1 MSSAAVKMSDA
12 EIKRQASGNIR
23 DLRDTDNRGLYLRFA
38 KARDRASWYL
48 VTKGEW
54 KLIGNY
60 PDLNTKQV
68 VAALPGIRLRLEAG
82 EGSNLSKWVL
92 TGELL
97 DWYADRMARDRSL
110 SSKRKKTGASLIKCH
125 LKPLLGDVPLASI
138 NKATL
143 DDKFMWPA
151 QESIGIDYVRSAFQL
166 LALAFRQ
173 AFKLRLIAV
182 NPMKDVKFSD
192 FSKAK
197 VGVKPSRLRVTQLQ
211 DLIALLL
218 EAKASAPAD
227 AMLALM
233 MLCHGTRIG
242 ETRQAQWSHISLA
255 EREWFIPA
263 ANTKTGVEHH
273 LPLTDQVRQ
282 LLISYR
288 ELQWANG
295 YDGQY
300 LFPARN
306 GKALSEGQASAVFA
320 RLGQGE
326 REDAEMSNMPDKP
339 DTWLLVLAWLSQ
351 HSPTIYAGGLSFVV
365 GALRIIYG
373 GGTRRQALL
382 EASLCTLIT
391 IGLMME
397 AFNGLI
403 KYLTGWD
410 LGAIL
415 GAKIA
420 DAVAA
425 IKNGLPDWAKQILGI
440 DGASVSG
447 GVEGGAPAAATGAAD
462 SDLGRRAAQIGQN
475 AVQQMAQPPQAV
487 RVQVDLNN
495 VPAGSKVKTEGSQ
508 GATFDTDIGY
518 SMTAP

>member
-12 EIKRQASGNIR
+12 EIKRQASGTVR
-23 DLRDTDNRGLYLRFA
+23 DLRDVENRGLYLRFA

-138 NKATL
+138 NKAAL

-151 QESIGIDYVRSAFQL
+151 QETIGIDYVRSAFQL

-282 LLISYR
+282 LLINYR

-306 GKALSEGQASAVFA
+306 GKSLSEGQASAVFT

-326 REDAEMSNMPDKP
+326 WTSHDLRKVARTGWADIGIDHLIGELLINHAMGHNVKVYIQSDVMSRKRDALEKWHAHLDQRGFA
-339 DTWLLVLAWLSQ
+339 LI
-351 HSPTIYAGGLSFVV
+351 HGLTGFRTGDS
-365 GALRIIYG
+365 GNA
-373 GGTRRQALL
+373 L
-382 EASLCTLIT
+382 EATENKACEAIQEST
-391 IGLMME
+391 IGE
-397 AFNGLI
+397 
-403 KYLTGWD
+403 
-410 LGAIL
+410 
-415 GAKIA
+415 
-420 DAVAA
+420 V
-425 IKNGLPDWAKQILGI
+425 
-440 DGASVSG
+440 
-447 GVEGGAPAAATGAAD
+447 
-462 SDLGRRAAQIGQN
+462 
-475 AVQQMAQPPQAV
+475 
-487 RVQVDLNN
+487 
-495 VPAGSKVKTEGSQ
+495 
-508 GATFDTDIGY
+508 
-518 SMTAP
+518 

>member
-1 MSSAAVKMSDA
+1 MTTAAVKITDA
-12 EIKRQASGNIR
+12 EIKRQAAGTVR
-23 DLRDTDNRGLYLRFA
+23 DLRDIENRGLYLRFT
-38 KARDRASWYL
+38 RDRARASWYL
-48 VTKGEW
+48 VFKGKW
-54 KLIGNY
+54 NLIGTF

-68 VAALPGIRLRLEAG
+68 LAALPGIRLRLEAG

-173 AFKLRLIAV
+173 AFKLRLIAT
-182 NPMKDVKFSD
+182 NAMKDVKFSD

-211 DLIALLL
+211 ELISLLL

-242 ETRQAQWSHISLA
+242 ESRQAQWSHISLA
-255 EREWFIPA
+255 EHEWFIPA

-282 LLISYR
+282 LLINYR
-288 ELQWANG
+288 DLQWANG

-306 GKALSEGQASAVFA
+306 GKPLSEGQASAVFT
-320 RLGQGE
+320 RLGKGE
-326 REDAEMSNMPDKP
+326 WTSHDLRKVARTGWADIGVDHLIGELLINHAMGHNVKVYIQSDVMSRKRDALEKWHAHLDQKGFN
-339 DTWLLVLAWLSQ
+339 LI
-351 HSPTIYAGGLSFVV
+351 HGLTGFRFGDS
-365 GALRIIYG
+365 GNA
-373 GGTRRQALL
+373 L
-382 EASLCTLIT
+382 EAAEHKACEALQEST
-391 IGLMME
+391 IGE
-397 AFNGLI
+397 
-403 KYLTGWD
+403 
-410 LGAIL
+410 
-415 GAKIA
+415 
-420 DAVAA
+420 V
-425 IKNGLPDWAKQILGI
+425 
-440 DGASVSG
+440 
-447 GVEGGAPAAATGAAD
+447 
-462 SDLGRRAAQIGQN
+462 
-475 AVQQMAQPPQAV
+475 
-487 RVQVDLNN
+487 
-495 VPAGSKVKTEGSQ
+495 
-508 GATFDTDIGY
+508 
-518 SMTAP
+518 

>member
-1 MSSAAVKMSDA
+1 MTTAALKITDA
-12 EIKRQASGNIR
+12 EIKRQAGGAVR
-23 DLRDTDNRGLYLRFA
+23 DLRDVENRGLYLRFA

-211 DLIALLL
+211 DLIALLQ
-218 EAKASAPAD
+218 EAKASAPTD

-282 LLISYR
+282 LLINYR

-306 GKALSEGQASAVFA
+306 GKALSEGQASAVFT

-326 REDAEMSNMPDKP
+326 WTSHDLRKVARTGWADIGIDHLIGELLINHAMGHNVKVYIQSDVMSRKREALDRWCAYLDAKGFKRI
-339 DTWLLVLAWLSQ
+339 
-351 HSPTIYAGGLSFVV
+351 H
-365 GALRIIYG
+365 ALTGFRTG
-373 GGTRRQALL
+373 DSGNAL
-382 EASLCTLIT
+382 EAPEHKACESFQEST
-391 IGLMME
+391 IGE
-397 AFNGLI
+397 
-403 KYLTGWD
+403 
-410 LGAIL
+410 
-415 GAKIA
+415 
-420 DAVAA
+420 V
-425 IKNGLPDWAKQILGI
+425 
-440 DGASVSG
+440 
-447 GVEGGAPAAATGAAD
+447 
-462 SDLGRRAAQIGQN
+462 
-475 AVQQMAQPPQAV
+475 
-487 RVQVDLNN
+487 
-495 VPAGSKVKTEGSQ
+495 
-508 GATFDTDIGY
+508 
-518 SMTAP
+518 

>member
-1 MSSAAVKMSDA
+1 MSTAPVKMSDA
-12 EIKRQASGNIR
+12 EIKRQAAGTAR
-23 DLRDTDNRGLYLRFA
+23 DLRDIENRGLYLRFT
-38 KARDRASWYL
+38 RDRARASWYL
-48 VTKGEW
+48 VLRGKW
-54 KLIGNY
+54 NLIGTFQ
-60 PDLNTKQV
+60 DLNTKQV
-68 VAALPGIRLRLEAG
+68 LAALPGIRLRVDAG

-92 TGELL
+92 VGELL

-125 LKPLLGDVPLASI
+125 LKPLLGAVPLASVD
-138 NKATL
+138 KATL

-173 AFKLRLIAV
+173 AFKLRLISA

-218 EAKASAPAD
+218 EARASAPAD

-282 LLISYR
+282 LLINYR

-295 YDGQY
+295 YDGQF
-300 LFPARN
+300 LFPSRN
-306 GKALSEGQASAVFA
+306 GKALSDGQASAVFT

-326 REDAEMSNMPDKP
+326 WTSHDLRKVARTGWADIGIDHLIGELLINHAMGHNVKVYIQSDVMSRKRDALEKWHGHLDQRGF
-339 DTWLLVLAWLSQ
+339 DLI
-351 HSPTIYAGGLSFVV
+351 HGLTGFRTGDS
-365 GALRIIYG
+365 GNA
-373 GGTRRQALL
+373 L
-382 EASLCTLIT
+382 EATDHKACEAIQEST
-391 IGLMME
+391 IGE
-397 AFNGLI
+397 
-403 KYLTGWD
+403 
-410 LGAIL
+410 
-415 GAKIA
+415 
-420 DAVAA
+420 V
-425 IKNGLPDWAKQILGI
+425 
-440 DGASVSG
+440 
-447 GVEGGAPAAATGAAD
+447 
-462 SDLGRRAAQIGQN
+462 
-475 AVQQMAQPPQAV
+475 
-487 RVQVDLNN
+487 
-495 VPAGSKVKTEGSQ
+495 
-508 GATFDTDIGY
+508 
-518 SMTAP
+518 